1 MPHFSFS
8 CPTRVHFGAGTCGKL
23 ASLLP
28 ADAKRVI
35 LVRGRS
41 GHASAPV
48 LMLLETAG
56 LDVTQLSCDG
66 EPTVAS
72 IDAALDILATIKA
85 DAVIACG
92 GGAAIDTGK
101 VVCFGVSNNLHGYDD
116 FAKLTPGQ
124 MDTPCLIPCV
134 ALPTTAGTG
143 AEVTANAVIGVP
155 EKGAKIS
162 LRGRGLCPTVA
173 IVDPDLMRGAPDAV
187 VLHAGLD
194 AVTQV
199 FESFTSNAATPF
211 SDALTQSVK
220 DKGLPALKRALDD
233 ADMSALDDLAWISH
247 VSGLALAN
255 SGLGAAHG
263 LASVIGGRFDA
274 PHGALCGRLLLPVV
288 HQNLSR
294 APQGTEVHARLTS
307 CVAHIAT
314 VFPET
319 EKTDLL
325 SGFRAWLDTQ
335 GLPRLADWSVSQ
347 DDLTSLATQGMTA
360 SSSQKNAVPLS
371 EADYLHILSAAL

>member
-1 MPHFSFS
+1 MPPFSFS
-8 CPTRVHFGAGTCGKL
+8 CPTRVHFGAGTSGKL

-28 ADAKRVI
+28 QGAKCVI

-41 GHASAPV
+41 GRASAPV
-48 LMLLETAG
+48 LTLLHAAG
-56 LDVTQLSCDG
+56 LDVTELGCDG
-66 EPTVAS
+66 EPTVSS
-72 IDAALDILATIKA
+72 IDAALATLATIKT

-101 VVCFGVSNNLHGYDD
+101 VVSFAVSNNLRGYDD

-124 MDTPCLIPCV
+124 MDTPSLIPCI

-173 IVDPDLMRGAPDAV
+173 IVDPELMRGAPDAV

-194 AVTQV
+194 AITQV
-199 FESFTSNAATPF
+199 FESFTSSAATPF

-220 DKGLPALKRALDD
+220 DIGLSALKRALDD
-233 ADMSALDDLAWISH
+233 ADSSALDDLAWVSH

-288 HQNLSR
+288 QQNLR
-294 APQGTEVHARLTS
+294 CAPQGSKIHARLAS
-307 CVAHIAT
+307 CVDHIAV
-314 VFPET
+314 VFPPT
-319 EKTDLL
+319 EKTDPL
-325 SGFRAWLDTQ
+325 SGFGAWLDTKS
-335 GLPRLADWSVSQ
+335 LPRLADWKVAE
-347 DDLTSLATQGMTA
+347 DDLASLATQGMAA
-360 SSSQKNAVPLS
+360 SSSQKNAVPLN
-371 EADYLHILSAAL
+371 ETDYLRVLSAAL